1 MGCGDSKGLT
11 AQETT
16 INNKNA
22 KQNSS
27 KMMNRKLKK
36 KMQQRII

>member
-11 AQETT
+11 VQETT

-27 KMMNRKLKK
+27 KND
-36 KMQQRII
+36 